1 MGGRIAAATEEAPV
15 ARAPRKASSAVRR
28 EQLIEATIEVL
39 AERGL
44 SRTRTAE
51 VAARAGVA
59 YGMVNFHFQSKDTLL
74 SETLTY
80 LADEYRQNW
89 TEALEQVPPND
100 PARQLHALI
109 EADFSTPVFTPT
121 RLAAWCAFWGE
132 AQSRPMYQAQ
142 CGSNDRAYFVMLEH
156 ICARLISSG
165 GYALNATR
173 AARVLRVTMEGTWLD
188 LITMTEPYSDE
199 EAKATI
205 FTCAAALFPA
215 HFTERGLR
223 AGGAGADGAAGGATP
238 GKEHR
243 EARQT

>member
-1 MGGRIAAATEEAPV
+1 MAGKTEAATAETPAE
-15 ARAPRKASSAVRR
+15 RGPRKASPAVRR

-39 AERGL
+39 AERGF

-59 YGMVNFHFQSKDTLL
+59 YGLVNFHFRTKDMLL

-89 TEALEQVPPND
+89 TEALENAPPDD
-100 PARQLHALI
+100 PARQLQALI
-109 EADFSTPVFTPT
+109 EADFSPPVFTPA

-142 CGSNDRAYFVMLEH
+142 CGSNDRAYFLMLERV
-156 ICARLISSG
+156 CAWLIDAG
-165 GYALNATR
+165 GYALNPTR
-173 AARVLRVTMEGTWLD
+173 AARILRVTMEGTWLD
-188 LITMTEPYSDE
+188 LITMTEPYSGE
-199 EAKATI
+199 EAKTTI

-215 HFTERGLR
+215 HFTEHGLK
-223 AGGAGADGAAGGATP
+223 AAGAGVDGAATLAVP
-238 GKEHR
+238 GE
-243 EARQT
+243 QD

>member
-1 MGGRIAAATEEAPV
+1 MAGRTEAATAEAP
-15 ARAPRKASSAVRR
+15 AERAPRKASPAVRR

-39 AERGL
+39 AKRGL

-59 YGMVNFHFQSKDTLL
+59 YGLVNFHFRTKDTLL

-89 TEALEQVPPND
+89 TDALEEVPPDD
-100 PARQLHALI
+100 PARQLQALI
-109 EADFSTPVFTPT
+109 EADFSPPVFTPA

-142 CGSNDRAYFVMLEH
+142 CGSNDRAYFLMLER
-156 ICARLISSG
+156 ICAQLIELG

-173 AARVLRVTMEGTWLD
+173 AARILRVTMEGTWLD
-188 LITMTEPYSDE
+188 LITMTEPYSGN

-205 FTCAAALFPA
+205 FTCAAALFPE
-215 HFTERGLR
+215 HFTEHGLK
-223 AGGAGADGAAGGATP
+223 AGGTSADGAAG
-238 GKEHR
+238 K
-243 EARQT
+243 QD

>member
-1 MGGRIAAATEEAPV
+1 MAGKTEAATAEAP
-15 ARAPRKASSAVRR
+15 AERAPRKASPAVRR

-39 AERGL
+39 AERGF

-59 YGMVNFHFQSKDTLL
+59 YGLVNFHFRTKDTLL

-89 TEALEQVPPND
+89 TEALEKVPPAN
-100 PARQLHALI
+100 PARQLQALI
-109 EADFSTPVFTPT
+109 EADFSPPVFTPA

-142 CGSNDRAYFVMLEH
+142 CGSNDRAYFLMLERV
-156 ICARLISSG
+156 CARLIDAG
-165 GYALNATR
+165 GYALNPTR
-173 AARVLRVTMEGTWLD
+173 AARILRVTMEGTWLD
-188 LITMTEPYSDE
+188 LITMTEPYSGE

-215 HFTERGLR
+215 HFTAHGLR
-223 AGGAGADGAAGGATP
+223 AGGAELDIAAGRTAP
-238 GKEHR
+238 GKKD
-243 EARQT
+243 